1 MTVTTACQGH
11 LVSPGHRS
19 LDEVLY
25 RGPCQRCNSLTH
37 GTSECLEG
45 LAVASEN
52 RKQEGGK
59 ATGQRITDRHQSIV
73 ASPKTGHQM
82 CGGMLLWCSMQILP
96 RALSVTTLS
105 TQLSSVKRNS
115 DYTNTT
121 PAATTPCF
129 SSDVT
134 SPSPLLSL

>member
-1 MTVTTACQGH
+1 MTVTTACQGQSN

-19 LDEVLY
+19 LDEVFY

-45 LAVASEN
+45 LAVASGN
-52 RKQEGGK
+52 RKQDGGK
-59 ATGQRITDRHQSIV
+59 AAGQRIMDRHQSIV
-73 ASPKTGHQM
+73 ASPKLGTG
-82 CGGMLLWCSMQILP
+82 CVVACSFGA

-105 TQLSSVKRNS
+105 TQLSSIKRNS